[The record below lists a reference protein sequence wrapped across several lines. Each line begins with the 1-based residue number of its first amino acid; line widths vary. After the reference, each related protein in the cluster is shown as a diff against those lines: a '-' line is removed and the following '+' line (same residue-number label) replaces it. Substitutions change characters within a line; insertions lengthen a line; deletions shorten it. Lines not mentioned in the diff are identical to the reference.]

1 MAHSRRRFLRHAA
14 TAASATCVA
23 PGILAR
29 PTRPKDDAMKSS
41 EAIEAALTLLAP
53 TGPEYHGGLANHG
66 PMAAEA
72 LVALDR
78 PDAVVPWV
86 RCTASG

>member
-29 PTRPKDDAMKSS
+29 PAAAKDTAMKSS
-41 EAIEAALTLLAP
+41 EAIEAAL
-53 TGPEYHGGLANHG
+53 
-66 PMAAEA
+66 
-72 LVALDR
+72 
-78 PDAVVPWV
+78 
-86 RCTASG
+86 